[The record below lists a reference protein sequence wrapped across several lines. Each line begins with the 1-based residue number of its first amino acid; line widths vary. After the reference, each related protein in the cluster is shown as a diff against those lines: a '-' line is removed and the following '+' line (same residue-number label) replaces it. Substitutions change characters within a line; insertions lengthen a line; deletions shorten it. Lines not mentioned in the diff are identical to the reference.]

1 MSQIQQNRPQARRLF
16 YFGLAGVGLEPSGV
30 DIGVG
35 AGETAGELIGV
46 GDGVSRRELA
56 AVADGEALVSA
67 ELRFILR

>member
-16 YFGLAGVGLEPSGV
+16 YFWLAGVGLGPSGV

-35 AGETAGELIGV
+35 AGELIGV